1 MSKLTI
7 GLSSVLALSA
17 CVVVGPDYSRKD
29 IALPAEFHGG
39 TAVSHATVTSEH
51 WWTLFK
57 DATLSRLIWHGVA
70 DNLSLK
76 TAIERLAEASAATER
91 TGLRS
96 QVTGGLDARL
106 ERDNVNDTTRTFD
119 SASANISFLVDVFG
133 AVKRRREQ
141 ALALEEAQELEV
153 GAARLAV
160 LSQITET
167 YIQTRF
173 FQAAAQSTRA
183 TIRSRERLVD
193 VVQRRREV
201 GVATELE
208 AEQARSLLL
217 SAKASLPSLL
227 AGFEGTVFRL
237 ATLLASPSDPVG
249 VLVQGG
255 GPQPY
260 PTGSATIGIPADLL
274 RNRPDIRRAE
284 QDLVAATAA
293 IGVAEAALY
302 PSLRLNGVVLAGDL
316 DGWNFGARINLPIFN
331 QSVLRADRKIAIS
344 RARQAELV
352 WRENV
357 LRAVEE
363 VQAAQSRC
371 RYLSAEVRSLRG
383 TLASA
388 EKVLALSNEGYK
400 LGSATLLDV
409 LNAEIAVDIAR
420 IDIAA
425 AKRDLALAWTALQV
439 AAGKGWTA
447 EPPTTS
453 GDDVSGL

>member
-1 MSKLTI
+1 MSKLSL
-7 GLSSVLALSA
+7 GLSSILALSA
-17 CVVVGPDYSRKD
+17 CVVVGPDYSQKD
-29 IALPAEFHGG
+29 IALPAQFHGG
-39 TAVSHATVTSEH
+39 TAFSHASVTSEH
-51 WWTLFK
+51 WWTLFE

-70 DNLSLK
+70 ENLSLK
-76 TAIERLAEASAATER
+76 AALERLTEANAATER

-96 QVTGGLDARL
+96 QVTGGLETKN
-106 ERDNVNDTTRTFD
+106 ERDNVNDTTRSLN

-133 AVKRRREQ
+133 AVKRSQEQ
-141 ALALEEAQELEV
+141 ALALEEAQEFEV

-167 YIQTRF
+167 YIQTRY

-183 TIRSRERLVD
+183 TIRSRERLLEI
-193 VVQRRREV
+193 VQKRGEV

-208 AEQARSLLL
+208 IEQARSLLL
-217 SAKASLPSLL
+217 SARASLPSLL

-237 ATLLASPSDPVG
+237 ATLLASPSDPIG

-260 PTGSATIGIPADLL
+260 PRGSVTIGIPADLL

-284 QDLVAATAA
+284 RDLAAATAA

-302 PSLRLNGVVLAGDL
+302 PSLRLNGVVRAGDL
-316 DGWNFGARINLPIFN
+316 DSWNFGARINLPVFN

-344 RARQAELV
+344 RARQAELA
-352 WRENV
+352 WREAV

-388 EKVLALSNEGYK
+388 EKVLALSSESYT

-409 LNAEIAVDIAR
+409 LNAEIAVDSAR
-420 IDIAA
+420 LNIAA

-447 EPPTTS
+447 EPPTEG
-453 GDDVSGL
+453 GDEAKAL